1 MKQIKL
7 LLVEDDESFAFI
19 VKGSLELLGIYD
31 VCLAKNGADGLKAYT
46 AFQPD
51 IIVSDIE
58 MPEMSGWEFVRK
70 VRESDLRV
78 PVIFASGRTNPR
90 DVIEGY
96 EIGVDNYIKKPYL
109 VEELSAHIRAIL
121 KRVPNFENDEENAD
135 KGLIPIGRCLLHVE
149 TRTLKTKSKD
159 YILTEMETKILMVL
173 YERRGELVK
182 REELLV
188 EVWGTNDFFSSRS
201 LDVFISKI
209 RKYLEKDKSVKINTL
224 RGEGLLMVV

>member
-19 VKGSLELLGIYD
+19 VKGSLELLGNYD
-31 VCLAKNGADGLKAYT
+31 VCLAQNGFDGLKAY
-46 AFQPD
+46 ASFQPD

-58 MPEMSGWEFVRK
+58 MPEMTGWELVK
-70 VRESDLRV
+70 KIRESNLRI

-90 DVIEGY
+90 DVIDGY

-109 VEELSAHIRAIL
+109 VEELSAHVRAIL
-121 KRVPNFENDEENAD
+121 KRVPDFENDEEN
-135 KGLIPIGRCLLHVE
+135 KSNGIIPIGQCLLHIE
-149 TRTLKTKSKD
+149 TRTLQTKNKK
-159 YILTEMETKILMVL
+159 YILTEMETKILMLL

-188 EVWGTNDFFSSRS
+188 EVWGEEGFFSSRS
-201 LDVFISKI
+201 LDVFISKL
-209 RKYLEKDKSVKINTL
+209 RKYLEIDKSVKINTL
-224 RGEGLLMVV
+224 RGEGLLLVV